1 MPIHQVEGGW
11 KWGEHGHVYP
21 TREGAEKQAEA
32 AYAHGYKGDEKPKI
46 QQCAGILFRAS
57 GPKFLLL
64 KRSDRDEWEGPGGHI
79 KDGETPFEAAQR
91 ESSEEIGYSPSA
103 HSSKDLGE
111 VINGN
116 VSYRTFLNDVETV
129 FTPPSLNK
137 EHTDW
142 VWATPENL
150 PETTH
155 PDLSKNIKKIGN
167 SRMDSEEFITI
178 EPKEGEF
185 LTLPIRE
192 DSDEPKT
199 ELDVAR
205 LISEGSLSSPQQ
217 FGNFWLFDVR
227 ITGTDTAYREA
238 LDEYVYRPPEHYLND
253 EFLARC
259 NGLPVIVEH
268 PEGKALDTEEFRK
281 RIIGTIFLPYIKGD
295 EVWGIAKIFDEAGAE
310 LMLSTHG
317 STSPA
322 VVFQRTDGN
331 KTVEMDDGKHLLI
344 EGIPS
349 LLDHLAICGEGV
361 WDKGNGPSGVD
372 IGDAVMPET
381 DKEVIHKGIEETT
394 EGKEDRK
401 DADMPAW
408 ADSLVKKM
416 DSILEKHDSLSK
428 RMDSYEKKDES
439 KEEKEHKEEGEDI
452 KKLEEAH
459 KEEGKAEKDHRKDE
473 AEKEK
478 KEERKDFGGREDARM
493 DSVSKELAEFREWKK
508 SVSRPLSHAEK
519 DELAA
524 LQSRFDSLAARFGET
539 VQPPLLG
546 ETPTSYHRRL
556 ISRFQKH
563 SERCKNVRL
572 DSLDAQSFPIIADQI
587 YADAQSAASN
597 ASMLPSGGLRS
608 ETFTDFAGRKCTRYF
623 GDIKSAFAPWV
634 QKTLKVKLNT
644 SLTSK
649 K

>member
-1 MPIHQVEGGW
+1 M
-11 KWGEHGHVYP
+11 
-21 TREGAEKQAEA
+21 
-32 AYAHGYKGDEKPKI
+32 
-46 QQCAGILFRAS
+46 
-57 GPKFLLL
+57 
-64 KRSDRDEWEGPGGHI
+64 
-79 KDGETPFEAAQR
+79 
-91 ESSEEIGYSPSA
+91 
-103 HSSKDLGE
+103 
-111 VINGN
+111 
-116 VSYRTFLNDVETV
+116 
-129 FTPPSLNK
+129 
-137 EHTDW
+137 
-142 VWATPENL
+142 
-150 PETTH
+150 
-155 PDLSKNIKKIGN
+155 
-167 SRMDSEEFITI
+167 
-178 EPKEGEF
+178 
-185 LTLPIRE
+185 
-192 DSDEPKT
+192 
-199 ELDVAR
+199 
-205 LISEGSLSSPQQ
+205 
-217 FGNFWLFDVR
+217 
-227 ITGTDTAYREA
+227 
-238 LDEYVYRPPEHYLND
+238 
-253 EFLARC
+253 
-259 NGLPVIVEH
+259 EH
-268 PEGKALDTEEFRK
+268 PEGKALDTEEFRR

-361 WDKGNGPSGVD
+361 WDKGNGPSGVN

-439 KEEKEHKEEGEDI
+439 EEEKEHKEEGEDI

-478 KEERKDFGGREDARM
+478 EEERKDFGGREDARM

-572 DSLDAQSFPIIADQI
+572 DSLDVQSFPIIADQI